1 MINFLFPNSVFQV
14 GKILTCKNEDGEFE
28 EIYVCKCVK
37 AAGFMPH
44 VTQCSNMTSLMNQ
57 TFQ

>member
-1 MINFLFPNSVFQV
+1 MINFLFPNSVFKV

-44 VTQCSNMTSLMNQ
+44 VTNMRSLMNQ